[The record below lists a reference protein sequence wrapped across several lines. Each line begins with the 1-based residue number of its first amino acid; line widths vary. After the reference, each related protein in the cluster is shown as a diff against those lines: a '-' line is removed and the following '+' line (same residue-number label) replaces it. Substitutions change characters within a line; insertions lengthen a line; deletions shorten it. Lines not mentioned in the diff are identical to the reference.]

1 MQDAKLPTYP
11 PAQLPL
17 IAPCTLFQLPCYFL
31 PMPQPAPLGTR
42 IAALPALAL
51 LLFGVMLVSVRD
63 ILGPFLVFPLLLVVL
78 WPLRKRQDVRRIL
91 IASGLLLLCW
101 FLYHYSA
108 LLGPFFVAGII
119 AYLLAPLVA
128 WFEARGFPRSLAI
141 LAATLPFLLLV
152 VGVLIIA
159 LPQLVDQA
167 GELVNRLPQ
176 FGQKLIG
183 LLEGTRDKLL
193 TFRLLTD
200 DQRQWL
206 QNLSPEN
213 IGTILQQNSDV
224 IAQRLWAWSLSLL
237 RHVWSI
243 FGLLGYLVITPVVMY
258 YLLTDWRPMLT
269 SAESLIPPGRKEP
282 ILGFLDRYDKALGGF
297 VRGQLIE
304 ATLVAIITTLGLM
317 LLGVPSALFLGATA
331 GVFNLIPYIGIVI
344 SAVPALIIALTMEDP
359 LGGLWRVALVYGVV
373 QFIDGN
379 ITGPR
384 IVGESA
390 GLHPLW
396 VMLALAIGGAT
407 MGFVGLLLA
416 VPLAILVKM
425 LGARALV
432 SYRKSGAYNAAG

>member
-1 MQDAKLPTYP
+1 MP
-11 PAQLPL
+11 PPDV
-17 IAPCTLFQLPCYFL
+17 
-31 PMPQPAPLGTR
+31 PARR
-42 IAALPALAL
+42 IATLPALAL

-63 ILGPFLVFPLLLVVL
+63 ILGPFLVFPLILLVL
-78 WPLRKRQDVRRIL
+78 WPIRKRRDVRRIL
-91 IASGLLLLCW
+91 VASGLLLLCW

-108 LLGPFFVAGII
+108 LLGPFFVAAII
-119 AYLLAPLVA
+119 AYLMAPLVA
-128 WFEARGFPRSLAI
+128 WLEGRGLRRSMAI
-141 LAATLPFLLLV
+141 LTATLPFLILV
-152 VGVLIIA
+152 VGVIVVA
-159 LPQLVDQA
+159 LPQMVTQA

-183 LLEGTRDKLL
+183 LLEGTRDRLL

-200 DQRQWL
+200 EQRLWL

-224 IAQRLWAWSLSLL
+224 IASRLWSWALSLL

-243 FGLLGYLVITPVVMY
+243 FGLLGYLVVTPVVTY
-258 YLLTDWRPMLT
+258 YLLTDWRPMLVA
-269 SAESLIPPGRKEP
+269 AESLIPPGRRET
-282 ILGFLDRYDKALGGF
+282 IVGFLDRYDKALGGF

-304 ATLVAIITTLGLM
+304 ATLVAVITTIGLM

-331 GVFNLIPYIGIVI
+331 GLFNLIPYIGIVI

-359 LGGLWRVALVYGVV
+359 LSGLWRVALVYGVV

-407 MGFVGLLLA
+407 MGFIGLLLA

-425 LGARALV
+425 LGERALA

>member
-1 MQDAKLPTYP
+1 MPPQDVSAR
-11 PAQLPL
+11 
-17 IAPCTLFQLPCYFL
+17 
-31 PMPQPAPLGTR
+31 R
-42 IAALPALAL
+42 IATLPALAL

-63 ILGPFLVFPLLLVVL
+63 ILGPFLVFPLILLVL
-78 WPLRKRQDVRRIL
+78 WPIRKRRDVRRIL
-91 IASGLLLLCW
+91 VASGLLLLCW

-108 LLGPFFVAGII
+108 LLGPFFVAAII
-119 AYLLAPLVA
+119 AYLMAPLVA
-128 WFEARGFPRSLAI
+128 WLEGRGLRRSVAI
-141 LAATLPFLLLV
+141 LTATLPFLIIV
-152 VGVLIIA
+152 VGVIVVA
-159 LPQLVDQA
+159 LPQMVTQA

-183 LLEGTRDKLL
+183 LLEGTRDRLL
-193 TFRLLTD
+193 TFRLLTEE
-200 DQRQWL
+200 QRLWL

-224 IAQRLWAWSLSLL
+224 IASRLWSWALSLL

-243 FGLLGYLVITPVVMY
+243 FGLLGYLVVTPVVTY
-258 YLLTDWRPMLT
+258 YLLTDWRPMLVA
-269 SAESLIPPGRKEP
+269 AESLIPPGRRET
-282 ILGFLDRYDKALGGF
+282 IVGFLDRYDKALGGF

-304 ATLVAIITTLGLM
+304 ATLVAVITTIGLM

-331 GVFNLIPYIGIVI
+331 GLFNLIPYIGIVI
-344 SAVPALIIALTMEDP
+344 SAVPALVIALTMEDP
-359 LGGLWRVALVYGVV
+359 LSGLWRVALVYGVV

-407 MGFVGLLLA
+407 MGFIGLLLA

-425 LGARALV
+425 LGERALE
-432 SYRKSGAYNAAG
+432 SYRKSGAYTSVS

>member
-1 MQDAKLPTYP
+1 MP
-11 PAQLPL
+11 PQ
-17 IAPCTLFQLPCYFL
+17 
-31 PMPQPAPLGTR
+31 GTPGSR
-42 IAALPALAL
+42 IASLPALAL
-51 LLFGVMLVSVRD
+51 LLFGVMLISVRE
-63 ILGPFLVFPLLLVVL
+63 ILGPFLVFPLVLLVL
-78 WPLRKRQDVRRIL
+78 WPIRKRKGVRRIL
-91 IASGLLLLCW
+91 IASGLLLVCW
-101 FLYHYSA
+101 FLYNYSA
-108 LLGPFFVAGII
+108 LLGPFFVAAII

-128 WFEARGFPRSLAI
+128 WFESRGLHRSLAI
-141 LAATLPFLLLV
+141 LLATLPFFLLV

-159 LPQLVDQA
+159 LPQLVTQA

-183 LLEGTRDKLL
+183 LLEGTRDRLL

-200 DQRQWL
+200 DQRLWL
-206 QNLSPEN
+206 QNLSADN

-224 IAQRLWAWSLSLL
+224 IAQRLWGWALSLL

-243 FGLLGYLVITPVVMY
+243 FGLLGYLVVTPVVMY
-258 YLLTDWRPMLT
+258 YLLADWRPMLKA
-269 SAESLIPPGRKEP
+269 AESLIPPGRREA
-282 ILGFLDRYDKALGGF
+282 LLEFVDRYDRALGGF

-304 ATLVAIITTLGLM
+304 AMLVAVVTTIGLM
-317 LLGVPSALFLGATA
+317 ILGIPSALFLGATA

-344 SAVPALIIALTMEDP
+344 SAVPALIIALTMDDP
-359 LGGLWRVALVYGVV
+359 LGGLWRVALVYGIV

-384 IVGESA
+384 IVGQSA

-407 MGFVGLLLA
+407 MGFIGLLLA

-425 LGARALV
+425 LGERALAL
-432 SYRKSGAYNAAG
+432 YRKSGAYNAVR

>member
-1 MQDAKLPTYP
+1 MP
-11 PAQLPL
+11 PR
-17 IAPCTLFQLPCYFL
+17 
-31 PMPQPAPLGTR
+31 GTPGSR
-42 IAALPALAL
+42 IATLPALAL

-63 ILGPFLVFPLLLVVL
+63 ILGPFVVFPLVLLVL
-78 WPLRKRQDVRRIL
+78 WPIRKRPDVRRIL
-91 IASGLLLLCW
+91 IASGLLLLGW

-108 LLGPFFVAGII
+108 LLGPFFVAAII

-128 WFEARGFPRSLAI
+128 WLESRGLRRSVAI
-141 LAATLPFLLLV
+141 LAATLPFLLVVVAVLV
-152 VGVLIIA
+152 IA
-159 LPQLVDQA
+159 LPQMVTQA

-176 FGQKLIG
+176 FGQKLVG
-183 LLEGTRDKLL
+183 LLEGTRDRLL
-193 TFRLLTD
+193 TFRLLTEE
-200 DQRQWL
+200 QRLWL
-206 QNLSPEN
+206 QNLSAEN

-224 IAQRLWAWSLSLL
+224 IAGRLWSWLLSLL

-243 FGLLGYLVITPVVMY
+243 FGLLGYLVITPVVTF
-258 YLLTDWRPMLT
+258 YLLTDWRPMLVA
-269 SAESLIPPGRKEP
+269 AESLIPPGRRET
-282 ILGFLDRYDKALGGF
+282 IVGFLERYDKALGGF

-304 ATLVAIITTLGLM
+304 ATLVAIITTIGLM
-317 LLGVPSALFLGATA
+317 ILGVPSALFLGATA
-331 GVFNLIPYIGIVI
+331 GAFNLIPYIGIVI

-407 MGFVGLLLA
+407 MGFIGLLLA

-425 LGARALV
+425 LGERAV
-432 SYRKSGAYNAAG
+432 ASYRKSGAYNAVG

>member
-1 MQDAKLPTYP
+1 MP
-11 PAQLPL
+11 PQ
-17 IAPCTLFQLPCYFL
+17 
-31 PMPQPAPLGTR
+31 GTSGSR
-42 IAALPALAL
+42 FATLPALAL
-51 LLFGVMLVSVRD
+51 LLFGVMLISVRE
-63 ILGPFLVFPLLLVVL
+63 ILGPFLVFSLVLLVL
-78 WPLRKRQDVRRIL
+78 WPIRKRKDVRRIL
-91 IASGLLLLCW
+91 IASGLLVVFW

-108 LLGPFFVAGII
+108 LLGPFFVAVII

-128 WFEARGFPRSLAI
+128 WLEGRGLRRGVAI
-141 LAATLPFLLLV
+141 LAATLPFLLLF

-159 LPQLVDQA
+159 LPQLVNQA

-183 LLEGTRDKLL
+183 ALEGTRDRLL

-200 DQRQWL
+200 DQRLWL
-206 QNLSPEN
+206 QSLSADN
-213 IGTILQQNSDV
+213 IGSILQQNSNV
-224 IAQRLWAWSLSLL
+224 IAQRLWSWALSLL
-237 RHVWSI
+237 RHMWSI
-243 FGLLGYLVITPVVMY
+243 FGLLGYLVITPVVMF
-258 YLLTDWRPMLT
+258 YLLTDWRPMLL
-269 SAESLIPPGRKEP
+269 SAESLIPPGRRDA
-282 ILGFLDRYDKALGGF
+282 IVGFIERYDKALGGF

-304 ATLVAIITTLGLM
+304 ATLVAVITTLGL
-317 LLGVPSALFLGATA
+317 LVLGVPSALFLGATA
-331 GVFNLIPYIGIVI
+331 GLFNLIPYIGIVI

-384 IVGESA
+384 IVGQSA

-396 VMLALAIGGAT
+396 VMLALAIGGAL

-425 LGARALV
+425 LGERALA
-432 SYRKSGAYNAAG
+432 SYRKSGAYNAVT